1 MFKSADLST
10 FADNERDQYFEDMHT
25 KEDIERMIDYAKNEG
40 IEIGM
45 ERGMEKGKEIGREE
59 AKHESI
65 EFMAKK
71 MLKMGMEIETISSVT
86 GMSPEQI
93 RSL

>member
-40 IEIGM
+40 IEIG
-45 ERGMEKGKEIGREE
+45 REE
-59 AKHESI
+59 ARHESI

-71 MLKMGMEIETISSVT
+71 MLKMGLEIETISSVT

-93 RSL
+93 RFL